1 MLRAGV
7 LALHTES
14 CSWLKA
20 AFGCIHLD
28 LHQVDFVSVL
38 EESKREFDLDPL
50 TENLMLMMLPF
61 IVRLYELKATNN
73 LTMRLSSMQSH
84 SVACL
89 LFGCVTQI
97 SAVLSSVKPSGV
109 CVGRIQG

>member
-7 LALHTES
+7 LALRAES

-28 LHQVDFVSVL
+28 LHKTDVVFVL
-38 EESKREFDLDPL
+38 EESKREFDLDSL

-61 IVRLYELKATNN
+61 IVGLFELKTTNN
-73 LTMRLSSMQSH
+73 LTKRLSSMQSH
-84 SVACL
+84 PLVCL
-89 LFGCVTQI
+89 L
-97 SAVLSSVKPSGV
+97 SGV
-109 CVGRIQG
+109 SHQYLLCCQQ